1 MQETHVWNPKLDV
14 GDEALDREHHLQ
26 IALVSA
32 LTDALEQGRPWVAR
46 QVSEQLAGF
55 TAAHFAGEELLMEA
69 SGYDLRQ
76 AHAEEHRALTAGI
89 EEIRTLLG
97 GGERDLALAMA
108 LDLRTNLAGHMA
120 ASDRRFAEQ
129 ENAQRARR

>member
-1 MQETHVWNPKLDV
+1 MEESHPWNRQLDL
-14 GDEALDREHHLQ
+14 GDEVLDREHHLQ

-69 SGYDLRQ
+69 MSYDQRQ
-76 AHAEEHRALTAGI
+76 AHGEEHRALVAGI
-89 EEIRTLLG
+89 EEIRSLLG

-108 LDLRTNLAGHMA
+108 LDLRAALGGHMA
-120 ASDRRFAEQ
+120 ASDRRFAAHEGF
-129 ENAQRARR
+129 ARARR

>member
-1 MQETHVWNPKLDV
+1 MEESHVWDEQLDL

-32 LTDALEQGRPWVAR
+32 LTDALEKGRPWVAR

-69 SGYDLRQ
+69 MSYDQRQ
-76 AHAEEHRALTAGI
+76 THTEEHRALVAGI
-89 EEIRTLLG
+89 EEIRSLLG

-108 LDLRTNLAGHMA
+108 LDLRAALGGHMA
-120 ASDRRFAEQ
+120 ASDRRFASH
-129 ENAQRARR
+129 ENLARARR